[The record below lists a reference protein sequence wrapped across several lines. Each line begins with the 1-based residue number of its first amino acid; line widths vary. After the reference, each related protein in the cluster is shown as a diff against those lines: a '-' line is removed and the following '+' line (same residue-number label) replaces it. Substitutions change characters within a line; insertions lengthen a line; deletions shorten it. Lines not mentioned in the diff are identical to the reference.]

1 MAYFPKNEI
10 EINWCMFG
18 QEVPETLINKGFQRF
33 RLGFNSCRPHQNG
46 NYPKT
51 SASYRFFFVILIN
64 KCFQLIKKPDGVR

>member
-33 RLGFNSCRPHQNG
+33 RLGFNSCRPHQ
-46 NYPKT
+46 T
-51 SASYRFFFVILIN
+51 VTIRRLRQVTVFFCN
-64 KCFQLIKKPDGVR
+64 PYK